1 MVMSGKTGT
10 PLLGQRFLKRPQGYQ
25 MHGDLLT
32 LT

>member
-1 MVMSGKTGT
+1 MSGETGT
-10 PLLGQRFLKRPQGYQ
+10 ALLGQRFLKRPQGYQ